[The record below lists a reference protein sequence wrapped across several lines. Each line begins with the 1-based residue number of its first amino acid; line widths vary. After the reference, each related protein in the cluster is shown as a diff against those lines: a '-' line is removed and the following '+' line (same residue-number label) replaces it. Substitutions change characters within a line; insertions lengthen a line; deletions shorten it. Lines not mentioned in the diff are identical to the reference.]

1 MSFSRITCSRALYLR
16 LFEDA
21 CHSNIASPSRWS
33 ARRPRASRLGAFT
46 DPDGPADRGRVRD
59 ARCEKREGGT
69 PISENP
75 NHTPRGCFG
84 TPGYIPPVRVEVQ
97 IDPRR
102 EGAVCYLHALLR
114 WRGQQETIPEEGRH
128 QLGPG

>member
-1 MSFSRITCSRALYLR
+1 MPPGS
-16 LFEDA
+16 
-21 CHSNIASPSRWS
+21 
-33 ARRPRASRLGAFT
+33 GAFT
-46 DPDGPADRGRVRD
+46 DPDGPADRGRGRD